1 MIDDNELV
9 ERIRAR
15 AYRLWEEDGRPEGR
29 EVEHWDKAR
38 ILVAIE
44 VDRTSLIPVAPDRSE
59 DALQANLGDFPSAM
73 TGEGDR
79 EQTPLQP
86 AQREILENA
95 PLPGT
100 KRPGRRNRNSKT

>member
-59 DALQANLGDFPSAM
+59 RCVQANLGDFPSAM

-79 EQTPLQP
+79 GANTFAARTTRDP
-86 AQREILENA
+86 RE
-95 PLPGT
+95 
-100 KRPGRRNRNSKT
+100 RPFARDEEARPQDPEL